1 MMVAKLDPEEVLE
14 RIFPGPSPV
23 SFLMRRAV
31 QEIVRASE
39 AAEMGTSLLQAA
51 QENLWNDL
59 PRLWTRET
67 LTERRILIASEN
79 FRRAH
84 RLCWEAGEDLRE
96 ARTENDLLQLAERSL
111 ERQSRHG

>member
-1 MMVAKLDPEEVLE
+1 MTAARLNPEEVLE
-14 RIFPGPSPV
+14 RIFPGPSSV

-31 QEIVRASE
+31 RGVIRASE
-39 AAEMGTSLLQAA
+39 AAEMGASLLKAV
-51 QENLWNDL
+51 QENLWTDL
-59 PRLWTRET
+59 ARLWTRET

-84 RLCWEAGEDLRE
+84 RLCWDAGEDLRE
-96 ARTENDLLQLAERSL
+96 ARNENDLLQLAERSL